1 MPLSV
6 EYADLSLAQQ
16 VLERQS
22 SQHLANMRSFLKEW
36 CSLDLGTEASGQ
48 LLMVLYPYN
57 EAAAAAGDIVL
68 GLLEKA
74 HSGAANHLGQTLD
87 AYIDADEQIHNA
99 LTAATQ
105 ALGGS
110 ALPFNDP
117 RSSLPTLGAAEQR
130 ASKWYGG
137 ADPHLIEQMG
147 QDIEALRD
155 YAKDLPGRFNQRLEK
170 AMSANR
176 SISESQDASSYLV
189 PPESPTSEMENLRW
203 KAGPILGAYDW
214 LIEKATGVSFL
225 NHIIYKYTVGE
236 GRVVDRAKTAG
247 AEIGAALAAGA
258 QHDSEILPALSEW
271 TGKGSEAA
279 NAFIAAL
286 AMGTQALQG
295 ATSTMSLILMAVK
308 FAIKEAAGAIGD
320 VLIELQLACV
330 DILVDAS
337 VPIAGWIKGVIDV
350 AKYAWKITTWIM
362 KAYKI
367 LNFLFDIFESIVQ
380 GKDQLLETRIT
391 LSNLAEAAARGIAA
405 RA

>member
-1 MPLSV
+1 
-6 EYADLSLAQQ
+6 
-16 VLERQS
+16 
-22 SQHLANMRSFLKEW
+22 
-36 CSLDLGTEASGQ
+36 
-48 LLMVLYPYN
+48 
-57 EAAAAAGDIVL
+57 
-68 GLLEKA
+68 
-74 HSGAANHLGQTLD
+74 
-87 AYIDADEQIHNA
+87 
-99 LTAATQ
+99 
-105 ALGGS
+105 
-110 ALPFNDP
+110 
-117 RSSLPTLGAAEQR
+117 
-130 ASKWYGG
+130 
-137 ADPHLIEQMG
+137 
-147 QDIEALRD
+147 
-155 YAKDLPGRFNQRLEK
+155 
-170 AMSANR
+170 
-176 SISESQDASSYLV
+176 
-189 PPESPTSEMENLRW
+189 MENLRW

-225 NHIIYKYTVGE
+225 NDIIFKYTVGDW
-236 GRVVDRAKTAG
+236 RVVDRAKTAWS
-247 AEIGAALAAGA
+247 EIGDALVAVA
-258 QHDSEILPALSEW
+258 QNDSEILPALSEW

>member
-1 MPLSV
+1 
-6 EYADLSLAQQ
+6 
-16 VLERQS
+16 
-22 SQHLANMRSFLKEW
+22 
-36 CSLDLGTEASGQ
+36 
-48 LLMVLYPYN
+48 
-57 EAAAAAGDIVL
+57 
-68 GLLEKA
+68 
-74 HSGAANHLGQTLD
+74 
-87 AYIDADEQIHNA
+87 
-99 LTAATQ
+99 
-105 ALGGS
+105 
-110 ALPFNDP
+110 
-117 RSSLPTLGAAEQR
+117 
-130 ASKWYGG
+130 
-137 ADPHLIEQMG
+137 MG

-225 NHIIYKYTVGE
+225 NDIIFKYTVGDW
-236 GRVVDRAKTAG
+236 RVVDRAKTAWS
-247 AEIGAALAAGA
+247 EIGDALVAVA
-258 QHDSEILPALSEW
+258 QNDSEILPALSEW

>member
-22 SQHLANMRSFLKEW
+22 SEHLANMRSFLKEW
-36 CSLDLGTEASGQ
+36 CSFGLGSEASG
-48 LLMVLYPYN
+48 LILMAFYPYN

-74 HSGAANHLGQTLD
+74 HGGAADHLGQTLE
-87 AYIDADEQIHNA
+87 AYVDADQQIHNA
-99 LTAATQ
+99 LAMTTQ

-117 RSSLPTLGAAEQR
+117 HSSLPTLGAAEQR

-137 ADPHLIEQMG
+137 ADPHVIEQMG
-147 QDIEALRD
+147 QDIEALHD
-155 YAKDLPGRFNQRLEK
+155 YAKELPGRLNQRVEK
-170 AMSANR
+170 AMSPNR

-214 LIEKATGVSFL
+214 LIEKLTGVSFL
-225 NHIIYKYTVGE
+225 NDIIFKYTVGDW
-236 GRVVDRAKTAG
+236 RVVDRAKTAWS
-247 AEIGAALAAGA
+247 EIGDALVAIA
-258 QHDSEILPALSEW
+258 QNDSEILPALSEW

-295 ATSTMSLILMAVK
+295 ATSTMSLILTAVK
-308 FAIKEAAGAIGD
+308 LAIKEAADAIGQ
-320 VLIELQLACV
+320 VLIDLQLACV
-330 DILVDAS
+330 DILFDAS
-337 VPIAGWIKGVIDV
+337 VPIAGWVKGIIDV
-350 AKYAWKITTWIM
+350 AKYAWKITKWIM

-367 LNFLFDIFESIVQ
+367 INILFDIFESIVQ